1 MIDYFANRKL
11 NINLKEPSTPKQLKI
26 LVTGNSGV
34 GKTYL
39 LSNLISNNIT
49 VSSSTKEL
57 LSSQTEA
64 VDMFFYKIKPKEKII
79 NMNFWDFSGKK
90 DFINIRNE
98 FYSESNGIIYI
109 FDLSNND
116 SFNSLDSWIKEAKRG
131 GGDKLISILIG
142 NNKTDKKKVSSSD
155 IDKFCSNN
163 KIIYYEVS
171 NISEFEKVINE
182 YGSKLNDI
190 LSMKEIKR

>member
-26 LVTGNSGV
+26 LVTGNSGT

-39 LSNLISNNIT
+39 LSNLISKNVTI
-49 VSSSTKEL
+49 SSSTKEL

-64 VDMFFYKIKPKEKII
+64 VDMFFYKIKPKDKII
-79 NMNFWDFSGKK
+79 NLNFWDFSGKK
-90 DFINIRNE
+90 EFVNIRNE

-109 FDLSNND
+109 IDLSNND
-116 SFNSLDSWIKEAKRG
+116 SFLSLDSWLKETKRG

-142 NNKTDKKKVSSSD
+142 NNKNDKKKINNSD

-171 NISEFEKVINE
+171 NINEFEKVINE

-190 LSMKEIKR
+190 FSIKDNKK